1 MRDRII
7 EMLGRNIP
15 AMQVAA
21 AVGCDDSYISQ
32 IMSDPDTAL
41 KVQELRTVYYSEY
54 IEQDA
59 RTDRAEAAALA
70 KVEQL
75 LPFIMRPAEAVR
87 VYAVLNAARRRTVD
101 AAAATT
107 QLPAQTVVLDL
118 PAATRVRFTTTPDRQ
133 VIEVEGR
140 SLTTMP
146 ARNLSQ
152 QLEQRNAQR
161 LLNAPVPMQLPGL
174 MQKRSEIPL
183 ADKL

>member
-1 MRDRII
+1 MRERII

-32 IMSDPDTAL
+32 IMSDPDVAL
-41 KVQELRTVYYSEY
+41 RVQELRTVYYSEY
-54 IEQDA
+54 LEQDK
-59 RTDRAEAAALA
+59 RVDTAESAALQ
-70 KVEQL
+70 KLETL
-75 LPFIMRPAEAVR
+75 IPFITRPAEAVR

-101 AAAATT
+101 AAAATA
-107 QLPAQTVVLDL
+107 QMPAQTVVLDL
-118 PAATRVRFTTTPDRQ
+118 PAATRVRFTTTQDRQ

-152 QLEQRNAQR
+152 QLEQRNAAR
-161 LLNAPVPMQLPGL
+161 LLSAPVPMQLPGL

-183 ADKL
+183 VEKL